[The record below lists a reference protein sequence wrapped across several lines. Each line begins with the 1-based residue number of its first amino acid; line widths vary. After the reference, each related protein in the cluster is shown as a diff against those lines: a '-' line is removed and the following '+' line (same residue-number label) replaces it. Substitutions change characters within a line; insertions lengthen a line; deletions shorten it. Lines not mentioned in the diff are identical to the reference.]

1 MFGLGFTEILII
13 AVIAVL
19 FLGPDKLPSAMI
31 DIAKFFK
38 SVKQSI
44 GTVKDTIEEEMNLT
58 DIKEEVLSYKKELL
72 DAGDNIKKSTN
83 ISEIGAD
90 LAGLNDDIL
99 SDKTPKIKKA
109 KKTEAKKVTF
119 EKKSKLEDTD
129 V

>member
-1 MFGLGFTEILII
+1 MFDLGFTEILLI
-13 AVIAVL
+13 AVIAIL
-19 FLGPDKLPSAMI
+19 FLGPDKLPSTMVSV
-31 DIAKFFK
+31 AKFLR

-44 GTVKDTIEEEMNLT
+44 GTVKDTIEEEMNIT

-99 SDKTPKIKKA
+99 ADETPKIKKK

-119 EKKSKLEDTD
+119 EKKPKVEDSD

>member
-1 MFGLGFTEILII
+1 MFGLGFTEILLI
-13 AVIAVL
+13 AVIAIL
-19 FLGPDKLPSAMI
+19 FLGPDKLPSTMVSV
-31 DIAKFFK
+31 AKFLR

-58 DIKEEVLSYKKELL
+58 DIQEEVLSYKKELL

-99 SDKTPKIKKA
+99 SDEKPKIKKK
-109 KKTEAKKVTF
+109 KKTETKKVTF
-119 EKKSKLEDTD
+119 EKKPKVEDSD